1 MMRRTA
7 SLSPP
12 GAPIRTIVLWC
23 PDWPITAALRLL
35 GASTLSSGTLSSG
48 TLSSGTLSSGTL
60 NSGTLG
66 AGALGA
72 STTRDLGAADA
83 PLALIDGGQVFACS
97 ASARSE
103 GVRRGLRLREAQAR
117 CPGLRVLDYDP
128 ALDIRAFEPVL
139 EAIEETMPG
148 AQVVRPGT
156 CAVRARGPARYYGG
170 EEEAALWLLDAL
182 DALGIHG
189 SRVGIADG
197 PFTAE
202 HAARSPQRQR
212 IRIVPEGGSAE
223 FLAGMP
229 VGLLGEEAL
238 ATLLRRLGIRTLGEF
253 AQLEPR
259 DVEARF
265 GDTGA
270 RVHALARGLDSRPVV
285 PRVVPEELDSAVGF
299 EPPLDRIDQVTF
311 GFRATADRFIEQLV
325 RARLVC
331 TSIRI
336 EVDSESGELSE
347 RTWLHP
353 RSFTAADVVDRVRW
367 QLQGSGTIDH
377 GLSSGITRV
386 RVVPESVDAIGNHEQ
401 GLWGTGHD
409 ERIHHGLSRVQSMLG
424 HGAVVTAAV
433 GGGRTL
439 LDRQSLVAWGD
450 RTETARTETAR
461 PDALPWPGQL
471 PTPTPGTVFEV
482 PQPAMVI
489 DSAGLAVDLDERG
502 VLSGIPARFSTD
514 GRTLRPVA
522 AWAGPWTIDE
532 RWWDADTFRRASRFQ
547 VVDDAGAAWLL
558 VLDSRVWW
566 AEARYD

>member
-1 MMRRTA
+1 MMRRA
-7 SLSPP
+7 SGSPARSGSP
-12 GAPIRTIVLWC
+12 AGVSMRTIVLWC
-23 PDWPITAALRLL
+23 PDWPITAAIR
-35 GASTLSSGTLSSG
+35 ANSTGHR
-48 TLSSGTLSSGTL
+48 
-60 NSGTLG
+60 
-66 AGALGA
+66 AL
-72 STTRDLGAADA
+72 AADA
-83 PLALIDGGQVFACS
+83 PLALIDAGLVFACS
-97 ASARSE
+97 AAARAA
-103 GVRRGLRLREAQAR
+103 GVKRGLRLREAQAR
-117 CPGLRVLDYDP
+117 CPQLTVLDYDQ
-128 ALDIRAFEPVL
+128 ALDIRSFEPVL

-148 AQVVRPGT
+148 AQLLRPGT
-156 CAVRARGPARYYGG
+156 CAIRARGPVRYYGG

-212 IRIVPEGGSAE
+212 IRIVPEGGSST
-223 FLAGMP
+223 FLADMP
-229 VGLLGEEAL
+229 VGLLGEEVL

-253 AQLEPR
+253 ASLEPR

-265 GDTGA
+265 GESGA

-285 PRVVPEELDSAVGF
+285 PRVVPEELDSSVGF

-311 GFRATADRFIEQLV
+311 GFRASADRFIEQLV
-325 RARLVC
+325 AARLVC

-367 QLQGSGTIDH
+367 QLQGSGTLDH

-439 LDRQSLVAWGD
+439 LDRQNFVAWGD
-450 RTETARTETAR
+450 RLSTAR
-461 PDALPWPGQL
+461 PDLLPWPGQL
-471 PTPTPGTVFEV
+471 PRPTPGTVFEA
-482 PQPAMVI
+482 PRPAMMI
-489 DSAGLAVDLDERG
+489 DAAGAPVDVDARG
-502 VLSGIPARFSTD
+502 LLSGIPARFSTD
-514 GRTLRPVA
+514 GRSLRPVS

-532 RWWDADTFRRASRFQ
+532 RWWDAENSSRASRFQ
-547 VVDDAGAAWLL
+547 VVDDVGAAWLL
-558 VLDSRVWW
+558 VLDDHAWW

>member
-1 MMRRTA
+1 MTRRTT

-12 GAPIRTIVLWC
+12 GAPMRTIVLWC
-23 PDWPITAALRLL
+23 PDWPITASLRIL
-35 GASTLSSGTLSSG
+35 GAGTTGAG
-48 TLSSGTLSSGTL
+48 TTGPRTTGPR
-60 NSGTLG
+60 TLG
-66 AGALGA
+66 AG
-72 STTRDLGAADA
+72 TTRDPAAADA
-83 PLALIDGGQVFACS
+83 PFALIDAGQVFACS

-103 GVRRGLRLREAQAR
+103 GVRRGLRVREAQAR

-128 ALDIRAFEPVL
+128 SLDIRAFEPVL

-148 AQVVRPGT
+148 AQVMRPGT

-265 GDTGA
+265 GATGA

-311 GFRATADRFIEQLV
+311 GFRASADRFIEQLV
-325 RARLVC
+325 QARLVC

-386 RVVPESVDAIGNHEQ
+386 RVVPESVDAIGNHEH

-450 RTETARTETAR
+450 RTETAK

-471 PTPTPGTVFEV
+471 PTPAPGTVFEV

-489 DSAGLAVDLDERG
+489 DSAGIPVDLDERG
-502 VLSGIPARFSTD
+502 MLSGSPARFSTD

-532 RWWDADTFRRASRFQ
+532 RWWDADAFRRASRFQ

>member
-1 MMRRTA
+1 MMRRTLP
-7 SLSPP
+7 SL
-12 GAPIRTIVLWC
+12 APSSDPVRTIVLWC
-23 PDWPITAALRLL
+23 PDWPITAALRTAT
-35 GASTLSSGTLSSG
+35 ASAIGSGSVGDGGGDSLTLDT
-48 TLSSGTLSSGTL
+48 
-60 NSGTLG
+60 
-66 AGALGA
+66 
-72 STTRDLGAADA
+72 
-83 PLALIDGGQVFACS
+83 PLALIEAGLVFACS
-97 ASARSE
+97 ATARRE
-103 GVRRGLRLREAQAR
+103 GVRRGFRLREAQAR
-117 CPGLRVLDYDP
+117 CPELRVLDYDQ
-128 ALDIRAFEPVL
+128 AVDIRAFEPVL
-139 EAIEETMPG
+139 DVIEETMPG
-148 AQVVRPGT
+148 AQLLRPGT

-182 DALGIHG
+182 DTLGIHG

-212 IRIVPEGGSAE
+212 IRIVPEGGSSE

-229 VGLLGEEAL
+229 VGLLGEQAL

-265 GDTGA
+265 GDAGT

-311 GFRATADRFIEQLV
+311 GFRASADRFIEQLV

-367 QLQGSGTIDH
+367 QLQGSGTIAGNPFGS
-377 GLSSGITRV
+377 GLSSGIIRV
-386 RVVPESVDAIGNHEQ
+386 RVVPVSVDAIGNHEQ
-401 GLWGTGHD
+401 GLWGTGYD

-439 LDRQSLVAWGD
+439 LDRQTLVAWGD
-450 RTETARTETAR
+450 RAETAK

-482 PQPAMVI
+482 PQPAMVV
-489 DSAGLAVDLDERG
+489 DSTGAAIDLDERG
-502 VLSGIPARFSTD
+502 VLSGVPARFSTD
-514 GRTLRPVA
+514 GRTLHPVS

-532 RWWDADTFRRASRFQ
+532 RWWDADTSRRASRFQ
-547 VVDDAGAAWLL
+547 LVDDAGAAWLL
-558 VLDSRVWW
+558 VLDTHVWW

>member
-35 GASTLSSGTLSSG
+35 GAS
-48 TLSSGTLSSGTL
+48 
-60 NSGTLG
+60 
-66 AGALGA
+66 ALGA
-72 STTRDLGAADA
+72 SAPGASAPNASTVNASTVNLGTLSAGATHDLTAADT
-83 PLALIDGGQVFACS
+83 PLALIDAGQVFACS

-117 CPGLRVLDYDP
+117 CPGLRVFDYDP
-128 ALDIRAFEPVL
+128 VLDIRAFEPVL

-148 AQVVRPGT
+148 AQVLRPGT

-223 FLAGMP
+223 FLATMP

-253 AQLEPR
+253 ARLEPR

-270 RVHALARGLDSRPVV
+270 RVHALARGLDSRPVI

-311 GFRATADRFIEQLV
+311 GFRASADRFIEQLV
-325 RARLVC
+325 GARLVC

-347 RTWLHP
+347 RSWLHP

-367 QLQGSGTIDH
+367 QLQGSGTIAGNPFGS

-439 LDRQSLVAWGD
+439 LDRQSFMAWGD
-450 RTETARTETAR
+450 RTETAK

-489 DSAGLAVDLDERG
+489 DSTGLAVDLDERG
-502 VLSGIPARFSTD
+502 MLSGIPARFSTD

-532 RWWDADTFRRASRFQ
+532 RWWDAATFHRASRFQ
-547 VVDDAGAAWLL
+547 VVDDVGVAWLL
-558 VLDSRVWW
+558 VLERRVWW

>member
-1 MMRRTA
+1 MMRRTLP
-7 SLSPP
+7 SL
-12 GAPIRTIVLWC
+12 APSSDPVRTIVLWC
-23 PDWPITAALRLL
+23 PDWPITAALRTAT
-35 GASTLSSGTLSSG
+35 ASAIGSGSVGDGDGDSLTLDT
-48 TLSSGTLSSGTL
+48 
-60 NSGTLG
+60 
-66 AGALGA
+66 
-72 STTRDLGAADA
+72 
-83 PLALIDGGQVFACS
+83 PLALIEAGLVFACS
-97 ASARSE
+97 ATARRE
-103 GVRRGLRLREAQAR
+103 GVRRGFRLREAQAR
-117 CPGLRVLDYDP
+117 CPELRVLDYDQ
-128 ALDIRAFEPVL
+128 AVDIRAFEPVL
-139 EAIEETMPG
+139 DVIEETMPG
-148 AQVVRPGT
+148 AQLLRPGT

-182 DALGIHG
+182 DTLGIHG

-212 IRIVPEGGSAE
+212 IRIVPEGGSSE

-229 VGLLGEEAL
+229 VGLLGEQAL

-265 GDTGA
+265 GDAGT

-311 GFRATADRFIEQLV
+311 GFRASADRFIEQLV

-367 QLQGSGTIDH
+367 QLQGSGTIAGNPFGS
-377 GLSSGITRV
+377 GLSSGIIRV
-386 RVVPESVDAIGNHEQ
+386 RVVPVSVDAIGNHEQ
-401 GLWGTGHD
+401 GLWGTGYD

-439 LDRQSLVAWGD
+439 LDRQTLVAWGD
-450 RTETARTETAR
+450 RAETAK

-482 PQPAMVI
+482 PQPAMVV
-489 DSAGLAVDLDERG
+489 DSTGAAIDLDERG
-502 VLSGIPARFSTD
+502 VLSGVPARFSTD
-514 GRTLRPVA
+514 GRTLHPVS

-532 RWWDADTFRRASRFQ
+532 RWWDADTSRRASRFQ
-547 VVDDAGAAWLL
+547 LVDDAGAAWLL
-558 VLDSRVWW
+558 VLDTHVWW

>member
-1 MMRRTA
+1 MRRTT

-12 GAPIRTIVLWC
+12 GAPLRTIVLWC
-23 PDWPITAALRLL
+23 PDWPITAALRIP
-35 GASTLSSGTLSSG
+35 GASIPGASISGASIPGASIA
-48 TLSSGTLSSGTL
+48 
-60 NSGTLG
+60 G
-66 AGALGA
+66 AGHAPI
-72 STTRDLGAADA
+72 TADI
-83 PLALIDGGQVFACS
+83 PLALIDAGQVFACS

-103 GVRRGLRLREAQAR
+103 GVRRGLRMREAQAR
-117 CPGLRVLDYDP
+117 CPQLRVLDYDP
-128 ALDIRAFEPVL
+128 VLDIRAFEPVL
-139 EAIEETMPG
+139 EAIEDTMPG
-148 AQVVRPGT
+148 AQVLRPGT

-202 HAARSPQRQR
+202 HAARSPQHQR
-212 IRIVPEGGSAE
+212 IRIVPEGRSAE
-223 FLAGMP
+223 FLADMP
-229 VGLLGEEAL
+229 VGLLGERTL

-253 AQLEPR
+253 ARLEPQ

-265 GDTGA
+265 GGTGA

-285 PRVVPEELDSAVGF
+285 PRIVPEELDSAVGF

-311 GFRATADRFIEQLV
+311 GFRASADRFIEQLV
-325 RARLVC
+325 QARLVC

-386 RVVPESVDAIGNHEQ
+386 RVVPETVDAIGNHEQ

-450 RTETARTETAR
+450 RTEVAN

-471 PTPTPGTVFEV
+471 PTPPPSTVFEA
-482 PQPAMVI
+482 PQPAIVI
-489 DSAGLAVDLDERG
+489 DSAGHAVDLDERG

-514 GRTLRPVA
+514 GRTLCPVT

-532 RWWDADTFRRASRFQ
+532 RWWDVETSRRASRFQ
-547 VVDDAGAAWLL
+547 IVDDAGAAWLL
-558 VLDSRVWW
+558 ALERHVWW

>member
-35 GASTLSSGTLSSG
+35 GASAPNASTVNLGTLS
-48 TLSSGTLSSGTL
+48 
-60 NSGTLG
+60 
-66 AGALGA
+66 AGA
-72 STTRDLGAADA
+72 THDLTAADT
-83 PLALIDGGQVFACS
+83 PLALIDAGQVFACS

-117 CPGLRVLDYDP
+117 CPGLRVFDYDP
-128 ALDIRAFEPVL
+128 VLDIRAFEPVL

-148 AQVVRPGT
+148 AQVLRPGT

-223 FLAGMP
+223 FLATMP

-253 AQLEPR
+253 ARLEPR

-311 GFRATADRFIEQLV
+311 GFRASADRFIEQLV
-325 RARLVC
+325 GARLVC

-347 RTWLHP
+347 RSWLHP

-367 QLQGSGTIDH
+367 QLQGSGTIAGNPFGS

-439 LDRQSLVAWGD
+439 LDRQSFMAWGD
-450 RTETARTETAR
+450 RTETAK

-489 DSAGLAVDLDERG
+489 DSTGLAVDLDERG
-502 VLSGIPARFSTD
+502 MLSGIPARFSTD

-532 RWWDADTFRRASRFQ
+532 RWWDAATFHRASRFQ
-547 VVDDAGAAWLL
+547 VVDDVGVAWLL
-558 VLDSRVWW
+558 VLERRVWW